1 MTKDTPYPG
10 IEIDSWSAFVDR
22 VSEHPFKTWA
32 FRGQQSSNWELSSS
46 LYRYLSAYLP
56 DRGEWVRRER
66 HILRAFM
73 RRAHL
78 LLERIPGENEV
89 FEWWGLMQ
97 HHGAPTRLIDFTWS
111 PYVAAFFAL
120 EKATDTASVWALN
133 PNEMEN
139 ITSAED
145 LPIQEIEGTTLLYGE
160 PFILSRRLVAQQ
172 GTFVV
177 AKALNKPIDEIIS
190 RQKNRENILVKFLLP
205 VDKVRSEGMKA
216 LYRMNITQATL
227 FPGLDGLARSMGYE
241 LEFRWYE

>member
-1 MTKDTPYPG
+1 MVDTV
-10 IEIDSWSAFVDR
+10 IEISKWPQFVEK
-22 VSEHPFKTWA
+22 VSELPYRKWA
-32 FRGQQSSNWELSSS
+32 FRGQGDANWRLSSS
-46 LYRYLSAYLP
+46 LYRYLSEYLP
-56 DRGEWVRRER
+56 DTGDWERREH

-78 LLERIPGENEV
+78 LLERVPEERQI

-120 EKATDTASVWALN
+120 EKATETAAVWALN
-133 PNEMEN
+133 PDAMEN
-139 ITSAED
+139 ITSAEE
-145 LPIQEIEGTTLLYGE
+145 LPVETAHGKGTTLYYGE

-177 AKALNKPIDEIIS
+177 ARALDRPVDEIVLNHKHPES
-190 RQKNRENILVKFLLP
+190 VLVKFLLP
-205 VDKVRSEGMKA
+205 VAQIRAEGMKA

-227 FPGLDGLARSMGYE
+227 FPGLDGLARSMAYE